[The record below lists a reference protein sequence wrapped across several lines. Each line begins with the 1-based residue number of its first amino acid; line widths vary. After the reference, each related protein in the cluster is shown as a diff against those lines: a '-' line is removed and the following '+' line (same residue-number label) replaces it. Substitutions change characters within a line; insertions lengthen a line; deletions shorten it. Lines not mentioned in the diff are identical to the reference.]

1 MYIEAFKEKS
11 QLNMDE
17 NIVWMFLSSS
27 VYLNIFDTNAIKK
40 SKSEEL
46 IELSNKCTKIY
57 IRKALIKKPD

>member
-27 VYLNIFDTNAIKK
+27 VYFILHLLGFVLD
-40 SKSEEL
+40 
-46 IELSNKCTKIY
+46 IEQ
-57 IRKALIKKPD
+57 

>member
-27 VYLNIFDTNAIKK
+27 VYIKVEIRSNNSPEFKSLGNCIEIYAIY
-40 SKSEEL
+40 
-46 IELSNKCTKIY
+46 TIY
-57 IRKALIKKPD
+57 IAFIKFSV